1 MLCHLTIKNYALI
14 RHLEMKPSG
23 NLNVITGET
32 GAGKSIMLGAMG
44 LLMGNRADTRVLW
57 NEQEKCITEGIFD
70 IRSYDL
76 KNFFKDENLDYD
88 DQTVIRREISPGGK
102 SRAFINDTPV
112 TLDVLKKLG
121 SQLMDIHSQHET
133 LQLGNQQFQLKL
145 IDAYAGN
152 HKFLEDYHLKWQE
165 YLKAK
170 TYFENLKQKADTL
183 RQEADFI
190 NFQLEELVK
199 ASLENGEQEKL
210 ESELQIM
217 EHAEDIKSR
226 FNSILEVLS
235 RSEVAGRN
243 VLAEAR
249 NQMHIVL
256 GYSKKY
262 ENLYE
267 RLQSLIIEL
276 DDILSEIENEE
287 SQIEFDPQR
296 ASTAR
301 ERLDLIYRLLKKHRS
316 NSINELLIIQSELQ
330 HKSTL
335 TSNLDDELKKASE
348 AFEKAKQELHQK
360 AEHLSN
366 SRKKIFSPLCSEI
379 GSLLKELGIPEAVL
393 KIDHQSITPSHN
405 GSDQV
410 EVLFSANKGISP
422 KPLSQ
427 VASGGE
433 FSRLMFSIKYVMA
446 EKTEMPTL
454 VLDEIDAGISGEI
467 ALKLGKLMKGMAV
480 NHQLICIT
488 HLPQIA
494 AKADTHYYVYK
505 DNTEPKTVSMIRQLT
520 DEERVEEIAKMIGGD
535 SPSKVTVENAR
546 ELLVG

>member
-133 LQLGNQQFQLKL
+133 LQLGNQLFQLKL

-170 TYFENLKQKADTL
+170 TYYENLKQQADTL

-249 NQMHIVL
+249 NQLHIVL

-316 NSINELLIIQSELQ
+316 NSIDELLTIQSELQ

-335 TSNLDDELKKASE
+335 TSNLDEELKKASE
-348 AFEKAKQELHQK
+348 AFEKAKQELHLQ
-360 AEHLSN
+360 AERLSN

-505 DNTEPKTVSMIRQLT
+505 DNTEPKTISMIRQLT